1 MVQPTAPP
9 NANGRRRFMVKRAV
23 LMVLAAL
30 VAAALMAPAAL
41 AVTKQCSER
50 PCLGTANDDRLKE
63 RRGDGKGDT
72 IRGRG
77 GNDVI
82 RADRYDRD
90 VDLLYGGAGRDRL
103 NAQDGDGRDKLRGG
117 PGRDVCYVD
126 EGDTTRGCEEV
137 ALAIE

>member
-1 MVQPTAPP
+1 
-9 NANGRRRFMVKRAV
+9 MVKRAV

-41 AVTKQCSER
+41 AVTKQCGQR

-63 RRGDGKGDT
+63 RRGDGTADK

-77 GNDVI
+77 GEDVI
-82 RADRYDRD
+82 RANRYDRD

-103 NAQDGDGRDKLRGG
+103 NAQDGDGRDEVRGG

-126 EGDTTRGCEEV
+126 AGDTHRGCEEV
-137 ALAIE
+137 ATVIE